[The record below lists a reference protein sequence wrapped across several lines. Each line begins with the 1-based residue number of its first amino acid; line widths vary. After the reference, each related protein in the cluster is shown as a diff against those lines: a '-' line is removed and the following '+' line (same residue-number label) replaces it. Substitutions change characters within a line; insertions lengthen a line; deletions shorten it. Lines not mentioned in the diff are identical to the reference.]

1 MQLHRSGRL
10 PVSSVAISLVWV
22 LAIVGFVLLTMR
34 LPAGTA
40 PVPAKS
46 HDAAVSHGS

>member
-10 PVSSVAISLVWV
+10 QVSSVAISVAWV

-40 PVPAKS
+40 PAPARS
-46 HDAAVSHGS
+46 QDAPAAHGS